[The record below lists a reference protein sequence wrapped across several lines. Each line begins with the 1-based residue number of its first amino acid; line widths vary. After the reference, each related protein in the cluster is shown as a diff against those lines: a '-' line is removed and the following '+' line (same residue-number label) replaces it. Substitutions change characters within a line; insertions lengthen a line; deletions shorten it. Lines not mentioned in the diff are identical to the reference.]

1 MRGGGV
7 RNKFVLLLFHVHF
20 NLVQRGTGYCEPV
33 NKSVTALSQDSSEF
47 LPHFSGNVRVEN
59 GGRVGVDWV
68 VRDIKTL
75 NLRFGNNILSLFIKL

>member
-1 MRGGGV
+1 M
-7 RNKFVLLLFHVHF
+7 FVLLLFHVHF
-20 NLVQRGTGYCEPV
+20 NLVQRGTGYCKPV

-47 LPHFSGNVRVEN
+47 LPHFSGNVRVGN

-75 NLRFGNNILSLFIKL
+75 NLRFGNNILSLFSKL